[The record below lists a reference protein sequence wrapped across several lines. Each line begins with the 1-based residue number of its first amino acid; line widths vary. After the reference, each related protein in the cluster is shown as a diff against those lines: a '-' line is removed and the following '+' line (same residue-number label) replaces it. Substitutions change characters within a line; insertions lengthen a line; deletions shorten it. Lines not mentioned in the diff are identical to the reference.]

1 MFAIALILGI
11 AMMTMYF
18 GGVEER
24 RHNPNQNPES
34 ILNAES
40 VEVHLQQNQQ
50 GHYVF
55 TGTINDQPV
64 EFLLDTGATDVVIP
78 EALADQLRLKRGRRG
93 RAMTA
98 NGPVTIF
105 NTTISHLTIGEISL
119 RNVNASINP
128 GMRPPSILLGMSALK
143 QVEFV
148 QSGQSLT
155 LRQRGTW

>member
-1 MFAIALILGI
+1 MNTTKVGQGMFAIALILGI

-50 GHYVF
+50 GHYVL

-64 EFLLDTGATDVVIP
+64 EFLLDTGATDAASGV
-78 EALADQLRLKRGRRG
+78 
-93 RAMTA
+93 RANAGT
-98 NGPVTIF
+98 
-105 NTTISHLTIGEISL
+105 HDKLTITTPAGF
-119 RNVNASINP
+119 NVNLTSNTSVGDATASWI
-128 GMRPPSILLGMSALK
+128 I
-143 QVEFV
+143 
-148 QSGQSLT
+148 SGYTVGATAPTFASS
-155 LRQRGTW
+155 